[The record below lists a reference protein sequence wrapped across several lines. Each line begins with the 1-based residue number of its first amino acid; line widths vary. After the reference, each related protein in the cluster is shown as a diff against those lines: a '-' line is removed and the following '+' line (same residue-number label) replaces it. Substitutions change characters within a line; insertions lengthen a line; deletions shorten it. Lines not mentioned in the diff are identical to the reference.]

1 MFSILKWLTW
11 TARKTSIPE
20 WITYTLRLVF
30 VFHRISLIIL
40 CCLMCY
46 SMKKCS
52 TVPSQKRTCPEKRQR
67 DSSGGENGHR
77 EGRRQTEVWSPVGA
91 ITEGESSSIRHIPDP
106 IPRYLAD
113 VQESG
118 SLLLDCGRSRSVK
131 GTPISQWL
139 SFDHLSKLQ

>member
-1 MFSILKWLTW
+1 MAHMNGKENLHTGMNNVHIKVSFRFPSNFFN
-11 TARKTSIPE
+11 
-20 WITYTLRLVF
+20 Y
-30 VFHRISLIIL
+30 SLL
-40 CCLMCY
+40 SLMCY

-91 ITEGESSSIRHIPDP
+91 ITEGESSSICHIPDP

-131 GTPISQWL
+131 GTVLHKSMTFIRS
-139 SFDHLSKLQ
+139 SIETSVD